1 MTFPR
6 RVDPGVAMS
15 IRRVLVLVVAACA
28 GLSACTSQMARYPNV
43 KTYVDGQDF
52 DAALAELEQIDK
64 GTSHLLYLYEK
75 GLVLHYSGRYEE
87 SNSAF
92 EESERFYDDL
102 YTKSLSRE
110 IGALL
115 TSDNL
120 IQYRGERFE
129 AAYIYYYKILN
140 YLLLSDMEGAL
151 VECRRL
157 NNRLKFFAESD
168 DSVYVNDPFLQY
180 LTGMVY
186 LEAGEFSDAG
196 VSLGAAAKAYQ
207 TLGERFALEIP
218 GPLECDGESMNQF
231 GGTPGVP
238 TYYEN
243 PGLDCGR
250 YQIDSRRGAVNV
262 FLECGHAPYKI
273 EQNIVFPIYK
283 GECNDDTDA
292 HDFAVTLTNR
302 YGEPVNE
309 GLELEYLLRVAFP
322 ELVASPE
329 PFGDV
334 FVRAT
339 VDGQADTARAEVVT
353 NLDAVASEA
362 FEARRSAIMLKAVT
376 RALVKYLAKEG
387 ADEKSEA
394 AGWLVN
400 LFNVASEGADVRTW
414 STLPQTI
421 RMARLVLPE
430 GDYDLE
436 IVIQGPDPD
445 MVETHV
451 VEGVHVRARTFSFLN
466 FRIN

>member
-1 MTFPR
+1 
-6 RVDPGVAMS
+6 
-15 IRRVLVLVVAACA
+15 
-28 GLSACTSQMARYPNV
+28 MARYPNV
-43 KTYVDGQDF
+43 KTYVDGREF
-52 DAALAELEQIDK
+52 DAALAELENIDK
-64 GTSHLLYLYEK
+64 GTSRLLYLYEK
-75 GLVLHYSGRYEE
+75 GLVLHFSGRYEQ

-92 EESERFYDDL
+92 EASERLYDDL
-102 YTKSLSRE
+102 YTKSVSRE
-110 IGALL
+110 IGAML

-129 AAYIYYYKILN
+129 AAYIYYYKIMN
-140 YLLLSDMEGAL
+140 YLLLSDVEGAL

-168 DSVYVNDPFLQY
+168 DSVYVNDAFLQY
-180 LTGMVY
+180 LTAMVY
-186 LEAGEFSDAG
+186 LEAGEISDAS
-196 VSLGAAAKAYQ
+196 VSLRAAADAYH
-207 TLGERFALEIP
+207 TLGERYALGIP
-218 GPLECDGESMNQF
+218 ASLECDGEYSSQF
-231 GGTPGVP
+231 GGAPAMPGV
-238 TYYEN
+238 YEN

-250 YQIDSRRGAVNV
+250 YRIDTRRGAVNV

-309 GLELEYLLRVAFP
+309 GLELEYLLRVSFP
-322 ELVASPE
+322 ELVASPVV
-329 PFGDV
+329 FGDV
-334 FVRAT
+334 FVRAV
-339 VDGQADTARAEVVT
+339 VDGRPETAPAQVVT
-353 NLDAVASEA
+353 NLDAVAFEA

-387 ADEKSEA
+387 ADQKSET

-414 STLPQTI
+414 STLPQTV

-445 MVETHV
+445 TVETHV
-451 VEGVHVRARTFSFLN
+451 VEGVHVRASTFSFLN